1 MVESLPILDRVLQT
15 IDDRALVL
23 PDQPVLLMVSGG
35 SDSTALAYLT
45 SDLSAAGRVGPLA
58 LVHVNHCLRGDAS
71 DGDAAFVRHLAE
83 ALELPYFQYD
93 IDIAAL
99 VEQTGENLEAVARSE
114 RYAAAQEAL
123 SNFCAQLNF
132 PTSSGRIFVAHT
144 RNDRVENFYMRSIV
158 GCGPGGF
165 RSMRY
170 INGCI
175 VRPLLDVSRD
185 DLRDYLRRRAL
196 DAQNDASVV
205 LVRDKDGSLWHEDA
219 TNAHTDRFRAY
230 VRTTMVPAALERNP
244 RVLEV
249 LCRTMNLIADEDDML
264 AEMAEHIMTSD
275 VQWRDDETCL
285 IKPSFAQ
292 HQQPIQRRVAF
303 QILQRLLTAEARVES
318 AAVEA
323 VLNAFSPDGPR
334 SGYVANIQGNLAL
347 SANKRGL
354 LIEPMNSF
362 RVRRRKDTTK
372 FCKQPKE

>member
-1 MVESLPILDRVLQT
+1 
-15 IDDRALVL
+15 
-23 PDQPVLLMVSGG
+23 
-35 SDSTALAYLT
+35 
-45 SDLSAAGRVGPLA
+45 
-58 LVHVNHCLRGDAS
+58 
-71 DGDAAFVRHLAE
+71 
-83 ALELPYFQYD
+83 
-93 IDIAAL
+93 
-99 VEQTGENLEAVARSE
+99 
-114 RYAAAQEAL
+114 
-123 SNFCAQLNF
+123 
-132 PTSSGRIFVAHT
+132 
-144 RNDRVENFYMRSIV
+144 
-158 GCGPGGF
+158 
-165 RSMRY
+165 MRY

-205 LVRDKDGSLWHEDA
+205 LVRDKDGSLWREDA

-354 LIEPMNSF
+354 LIEPMGSF